1 MYPPCQTT
9 HRPTHTGLVTRES
22 CRADVGFW
30 SLKNMDRVQLFIYI
44 NYIYPNEKKVST
56 INTRSKY
63 EFQKLKNEINIQIFK
78 KFVPETT
85 SVFWF

>member
-1 MYPPCQTT
+1 
-9 HRPTHTGLVTRES
+9 
-22 CRADVGFW
+22 
-30 SLKNMDRVQLFIYI
+30 MDRVQLFIYI